1 MNAIVLRRRRNPH
14 ARPNL
19 FEYSRR
25 IVPASVNGRRDT
37 PECGAAYR
45 GGPAGPCLFVYR
57 PKRFFRKA
65 AWSAWAAV
73 STVLCV
79 APA

>member
-1 MNAIVLRRRRNPH
+1 MNAIVLRRRRNPP

-25 IVPASVNGRRDT
+25 IVPANVNDRCDT
-37 PECGAAYR
+37 PPCGAADR